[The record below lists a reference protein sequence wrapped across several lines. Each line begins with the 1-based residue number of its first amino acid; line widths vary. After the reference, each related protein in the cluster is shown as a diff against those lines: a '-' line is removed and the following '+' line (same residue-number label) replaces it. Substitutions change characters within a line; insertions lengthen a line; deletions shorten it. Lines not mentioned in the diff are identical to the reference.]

1 MNEQMNVKLTLHLPY
16 VLVLELTELI
26 VTRYSNFIIT
36 IYITFVFWMYI
47 LKLVSRLHYFN
58 TCFQKS
64 LGIPNKCSVIVN
76 PRSNAASTICLL
88 LISSTLGPI
97 LEKMLKIYS
106 LTSQDNS

>member
-26 VTRYSNFIIT
+26 VTIYSNFIIT
-36 IYITFVFWMYI
+36 ICITFVFWMYS

-64 LGIPNKCSVIVN
+64 LGIPNKCCHNQIQGQTLHPLSAYYSS
-76 PRSNAASTICLL
+76 PLHLGQSWKRCLKYTPL
-88 LISSTLGPI
+88 H
-97 LEKMLKIYS
+97 
-106 LTSQDNS
+106 